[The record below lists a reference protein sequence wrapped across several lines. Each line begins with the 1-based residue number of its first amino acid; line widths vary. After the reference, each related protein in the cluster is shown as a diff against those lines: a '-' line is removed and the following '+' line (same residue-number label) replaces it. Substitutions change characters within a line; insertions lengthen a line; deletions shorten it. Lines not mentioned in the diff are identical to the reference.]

1 MRNVGT
7 HRLRLQAFSITSSS
21 FKFQLTT
28 LGYEKTGPSLI
39 SQRLLEL
46 LLGTREKWPLV
57 DLRVPSND
65 PENNCRTNEK
75 AIECNP
81 FSISSQLSC
90 SVSRTHTLSYCAP
103 KDSVK

>member
-28 LGYEKTGPSLI
+28 LGYEKTGPTLI
-39 SQRLLEL
+39 SQRRLGL
-46 LLGTREKWPLV
+46 LLGTREKWRLV

-65 PENNCRTNEK
+65 PENNCRTQTRK
-75 AIECNP
+75 R
-81 FSISSQLSC
+81 LS
-90 SVSRTHTLSYCAP
+90 VTHFQFRANCHVLFPEPPLSNIAHQ
-103 KDSVK
+103 KIA

>member
-21 FKFQLTT
+21 FKFQLTS

-39 SQRLLEL
+39 SQRLLGL

-65 PENNCRTNEK
+65 PENNCRTQTRK
-75 AIECNP
+75 R
-81 FSISSQLSC
+81 LS
-90 SVSRTHTLSYCAP
+90 VTHFQFRANCHVLFPEPTLSHIAHQ
-103 KDSVK
+103 KIA

>member
-39 SQRLLEL
+39 SQRLLGL
-46 LLGTREKWPLV
+46 LLGTREKWPLG

-65 PENNCRTNEK
+65 PENNCRTQTRK
-75 AIECNP
+75 R
-81 FSISSQLSC
+81 LS
-90 SVSRTHTLSYCAP
+90 VTHFQFRANCHVLFPEPTLSHIAHQ
-103 KDSVK
+103 KIA